1 MQILL
6 PGLGI
11 QDPLY
16 RLVFA
21 GWITPLAGP
30 YVASLAFAVA
40 FVAVWWAIV
49 WAMDRRRI
57 YLKL

>member
-6 PGLGI
+6 PGLGV

-16 RLVFA
+16 RSVFA

-30 YVASLAFAVA
+30 YVASLAFALA

-49 WAMDRRRI
+49 WALDRRRI